1 MSSKKRVQLIC
12 SECGHEFS
20 LMSEFNKHMN
30 QVHGMNNRPPDT
42 NTTPRYKCSK
52 CDREFVALS
61 SKSRHEREHA
71 GLKPFPCHI
80 CAFEFSRMSNLRTH
94 LLRVHSKDLGVLYRF
109 VNTDNLTKLEFD
121 FGWTFFNLDQF

>member
-1 MSSKKRVQLIC
+1 M
-12 SECGHEFS
+12 
-20 LMSEFNKHMN
+20 M
-30 QVHGMNNRPPDT
+30 QVHGSRAESVVDVPSSNQNASSSNNK
-42 NTTPRYKCSK
+42 YKCSM

-94 LLRVHSKDLGVLYRF
+94 LLRVHPNDAGVLYRIYK
-109 VNTDNLTKLEFD
+109 TEDNITRLDFD
-121 FGWTFFNLDQF
+121 FG